1 MNSVTIVL
9 PPYKSFSFFIFSHS
23 VSLCP
28 KGRAIINGESPVL
41 QLCPGACWERWVTET
56 LCRSS
61 DSLLEGD
68 FKCPLLSFSLLPS
81 SPLFSF
87 HFISSPSSP
96 LLPSPP
102 PLSSSLLSSPLIP
115 SPPLSSPSLL
125 RSPLLSSL
133 LLLSPLLPSHAL
145 SSSLPLSPPLSSS
158 LPLSPPL
165 LLSPPLSPSL
175 LSSHPLS
182 SLLSSRSSKHR
193 RAYVHLLPL
202 TSGERAG
209 SLSADELVWEREK

>member
-1 MNSVTIVL
+1 MEKPRVTKLGHHMIQLPVDLLLAEITFMNPVTIVL
-9 PPYKSFSFFIFSHS
+9 PPYKSFSFFVFSHS

-81 SPLFSF
+81 
-87 HFISSPSSP
+87 H
-96 LLPSPP
+96 
-102 PLSSSLLSSPLIP
+102 PLS
-115 SPPLSSPSLL
+115 
-125 RSPLLSSL
+125 
-133 LLLSPLLPSHAL
+133 
-145 SSSLPLSPPLSSS
+145 
-158 LPLSPPL
+158 
-165 LLSPPLSPSL
+165 
-175 LSSHPLS
+175 S

-209 SLSADELVWEREK
+209 SLSPDELVWEREK